1 MNSTLLSNFEHRAAR
16 RYPNSKEMQANYVN
30 ALIDCK
36 LNPAY
41 SAETSFG
48 NFPCNCRPLMEDDVK
63 EWTVVKRRI
72 RVKKVKTQSQ
82 LEEESELKNWD
93 DVEHYGRATYAYTQP
108 SYEHN
113 GALFDIGSRF

>member
-1 MNSTLLSNFEHRAAR
+1 MNSTLLSNFEYRAAR
-16 RYPNSKEMQANYVN
+16 RYPNSTEMQANYVN

-41 SAETSFG
+41 FAETSFG
-48 NFPCNCRPLMEDDVK
+48 NFPCECRPLMEDDVK

-72 RVKKVKTQSQ
+72 RVKKIKTQSE